1 MPPVFE
7 ISTYIDVSFLE
18 SKIIIDIRFFYLYIR
33 TNLFTE
39 IKVIL
44 LSNNVFVNIEK
55 IFKKCY
61 MMFNFNTNQLDK
73 EIDIT
78 YNEKDN

>member
-7 ISTYIDVSFLE
+7 ISTYIDVGFLGP
-18 SKIIIDIRFFYLYIR
+18 KITIDIRFFYLYIR
-33 TNLFTE
+33 TNLFIE

-55 IFKKCY
+55 IFKKSAIRCSISI
-61 MMFNFNTNQLDK
+61 QISLIRK
-73 EIDIT
+73 SI
-78 YNEKDN
+78 